1 MTTTLDT
8 GKSVEEKMDL
18 DQVGRFI
25 IKRMTHDLTS
35 ATTLP
40 LSRRGRFVGNS
51 AAYEGFSMDEVH
63 FTAFTRLYFGN
74 RPRID
79 QSEIGYYF
87 KFKDGESAQFMRRE
101 SDAIKDQVETGG
113 TAFEVTTSIK
123 ELKIRY
129 LGNKSYQGWVENWN
143 SEDPA
148 TLGFPRAV
156 SIELLLFDGKRENF
170 YSTVVVLEEY
180 GKV

>member
-1 MTTTLDT
+1 
-8 GKSVEEKMDL
+8 MDL

-25 IKRMTHDLTS
+25 IKRMTHDLLS

-40 LSRRGRFVGNS
+40 LSKRGKFVGKS
-51 AAYEGFSMDEVH
+51 AVYDGFSMDEVH
-63 FTAFTRLYFGN
+63 FTAFTRLHFGN

-87 KFKDGESAQFMRRE
+87 NRDEDDSVQLMRRE
-101 SDAIKDQVETGG
+101 SDSIKDMVETGG
-113 TAFEVTTSIK
+113 IAFAITARVK
-123 ELKIRY
+123 EMKIRY
-129 LGNKSYQGWVENWN
+129 LSNKSYQGWLDNWDSKN
-143 SEDPA
+143 A
-148 TLGFPRAV
+148 VTLGFPRAV
-156 SIELLLFDGKRENF
+156 SIELVLTDGERENF